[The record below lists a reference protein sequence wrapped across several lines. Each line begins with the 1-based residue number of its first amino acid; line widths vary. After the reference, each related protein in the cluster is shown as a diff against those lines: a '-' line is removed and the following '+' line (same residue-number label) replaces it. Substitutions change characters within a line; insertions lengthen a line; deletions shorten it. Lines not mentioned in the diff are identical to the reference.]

1 MREGLHFRTEH
12 PGDAAGGPA
21 GAVREVVAGIE
32 YEGRRHAHFFVV
44 RRDDAGVFLDRL

>member
-1 MREGLHFRTEH
+1 MRGGLHFRAEH

-32 YEGRRHAHFFVV
+32 NEGRRHAHLFVV
-44 RRDDAGVFLDRL
+44 RRDDTGVFLDGL